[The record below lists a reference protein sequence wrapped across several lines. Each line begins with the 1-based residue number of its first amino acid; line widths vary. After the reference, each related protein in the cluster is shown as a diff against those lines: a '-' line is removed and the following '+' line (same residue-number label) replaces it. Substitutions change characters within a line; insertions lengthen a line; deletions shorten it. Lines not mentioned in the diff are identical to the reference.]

1 MANRLPEEQE
11 EKGFRDGRPQELP
24 KCLKRTSRAA
34 RHSGPRTASGKF
46 FALRRH
52 GPLAVAAGCALVLAS
67 TAGPVHALRFDQYP
81 GCDDLCSE
89 AFWYG
94 AAANDVT
101 AALAG
106 EPASM
111 SYLGH
116 VLRLAVSSGAN
127 ADAVAVLLRAGA
139 PPNARHDSGER
150 RYVLHDAVLLST
162 GAPSDRR
169 GDDDDG
175 DRRVREGAA
184 QRSARVVSA
193 LLAAGAD
200 PRAADASGLTA
211 IDLARRHGNADAL
224 ALLQSRSDPPP
235 CGRLCTA
242 DFWKSAD
249 PEQVRAALTQAGAA
263 RGWSPRGD
271 TPLHLALEMAADAES
286 VTILLDG
293 GADPNARNARDDTP
307 LHMAAG
313 TAGNAAAI
321 AILLARGAMLG
332 AANAED
338 RTPLHVASEHPATIE
353 NMRALLDGGADPDIR
368 TGELSGLTP
377 WELAARQ
384 PEGPQA
390 MALLLEYGDR
400 SDVVSGSGFEP
411 LLHHA
416 AVGHP
421 DTVTLLLDRGAQA
434 HQRDRF
440 GRSAL
445 FKAAAA
451 GNAATVR
458 VLLRRDAD
466 PNWSKYDGPAV
477 LSGEGERPLHVAVH
491 FPEVLNLL
499 LEHGADPD
507 GRMPFT
513 GTTPLHLAAGNCEVA
528 SLALLLAR
536 GADPNARDEHG
547 DTPLTHAVRRVA
559 DAGTGTDEWETWRKS
574 CETDTSWED
583 PERCIVAN
591 RREYVRKYEPREECE
606 GLVSTLMRHG
616 ARTDIPGYD
625 GHPPLAQAW
634 LMGLEDAALRWY
646 REGVERGADDAQFNL
661 GLMYARGEGVA
672 RDHAEAARLLRL
684 AAEQGHPGARYALGL
699 MYIDGTGVAQD
710 DTEGLR
716 WIRLAA
722 EQGLLVAYDKIRQM
736 TAGIDPEDEPR
747 VVRWS
752 RLRAEQGDPD
762 AQYDIGVMY
771 AQGDFVPENDAEAM
785 RWLHLAAEQ
794 GHARAQYYL
803 ASMYGQRAGEPEDD
817 AEAARLMRLAAQQGY
832 SIAQG
837 ALGIMYANGTG
848 VPQDD
853 NEALHWIRLAAE
865 QRLQHGRKQ
874 PPRYNDE
881 DIGPAYETGASR
893 FTRLAA
899 ENGDAEAQYIA
910 GIMYE
915 VGFEVRG
922 NGTEAARWYRL
933 SAEQGHAGAQA
944 SLGHMYYRGWGVS
957 EDGPESVRWNR
968 LAAEQDHADA
978 QNLLGLLYSEGKGVA
993 EDDTEAARWFR
1004 RAARLGNAY
1013 AQYNLGYVYAYG
1025 EGVPEDPV
1033 EAFAWFSAA
1042 AQQGVP
1048 GAEEEKEFVAGR
1060 MDRDQALRA
1069 GKLSRTY
1076 WARYVAPLMH

>member
-1 MANRLPEEQE
+1 MTLKRSQRIDPETVELQSVSTNPEHKPIEIGPATVDMAIIAQESDEKAANRTGFMANRLPEEQE

-46 FALRRH
+46 FARRRH

-150 RYVLHDAVLLST
+150 RYVLHDAVLLGT

-200 PRAADASGLTA
+200 PRAEDASGLTA

-332 AANAED
+332 AANTED

-384 PEGPQA
+384 PDGPQA

-421 DTVTLLLDRGAQA
+421 I
-434 HQRDRF
+434 
-440 GRSAL
+440 RSRCSSI
-445 FKAAAA
+445 
-451 GNAATVR
+451 G
-458 VLLRRDAD
+458 
-466 PNWSKYDGPAV
+466 
-477 LSGEGERPLHVAVH
+477 
-491 FPEVLNLL
+491 
-499 LEHGADPD
+499 
-507 GRMPFT
+507 
-513 GTTPLHLAAGNCEVA
+513 
-528 SLALLLAR
+528 
-536 GADPNARDEHG
+536 
-547 DTPLTHAVRRVA
+547 VRRRTS
-559 DAGTGTDEWETWRKS
+559 GT
-574 CETDTSWED
+574 
-583 PERCIVAN
+583 A
-591 RREYVRKYEPREECE
+591 
-606 GLVSTLMRHG
+606 
-616 ARTDIPGYD
+616 
-625 GHPPLAQAW
+625 
-634 LMGLEDAALRWY
+634 
-646 REGVERGADDAQFNL
+646 
-661 GLMYARGEGVA
+661 
-672 RDHAEAARLLRL
+672 
-684 AAEQGHPGARYALGL
+684 
-699 MYIDGTGVAQD
+699 
-710 DTEGLR
+710 
-716 WIRLAA
+716 
-722 EQGLLVAYDKIRQM
+722 
-736 TAGIDPEDEPR
+736 
-747 VVRWS
+747 
-752 RLRAEQGDPD
+752 
-762 AQYDIGVMY
+762 
-771 AQGDFVPENDAEAM
+771 
-785 RWLHLAAEQ
+785 
-794 GHARAQYYL
+794 
-803 ASMYGQRAGEPEDD
+803 
-817 AEAARLMRLAAQQGY
+817 
-832 SIAQG
+832 
-837 ALGIMYANGTG
+837 
-848 VPQDD
+848 
-853 NEALHWIRLAAE
+853 
-865 QRLQHGRKQ
+865 
-874 PPRYNDE
+874 
-881 DIGPAYETGASR
+881 
-893 FTRLAA
+893 
-899 ENGDAEAQYIA
+899 
-910 GIMYE
+910 
-915 VGFEVRG
+915 
-922 NGTEAARWYRL
+922 
-933 SAEQGHAGAQA
+933 
-944 SLGHMYYRGWGVS
+944 
-957 EDGPESVRWNR
+957 
-968 LAAEQDHADA
+968 
-978 QNLLGLLYSEGKGVA
+978 
-993 EDDTEAARWFR
+993 
-1004 RAARLGNAY
+1004 
-1013 AQYNLGYVYAYG
+1013 
-1025 EGVPEDPV
+1025 
-1033 EAFAWFSAA
+1033 SAA
-1042 AQQGVP
+1042 ARSSRPPPRATQRRCACCCGVTRIRIGRSTTDP
-1048 GAEEEKEFVAGR
+1048 PSSPEKESGPCTWR
-1060 MDRDQALRA
+1060 SISPRC
-1069 GKLSRTY
+1069 
-1076 WARYVAPLMH
+1076 

>member
-1 MANRLPEEQE
+1 
-11 EKGFRDGRPQELP
+11 
-24 KCLKRTSRAA
+24 
-34 RHSGPRTASGKF
+34 
-46 FALRRH
+46 
-52 GPLAVAAGCALVLAS
+52 
-67 TAGPVHALRFDQYP
+67 
-81 GCDDLCSE
+81 
-89 AFWYG
+89 
-94 AAANDVT
+94 
-101 AALAG
+101 
-106 EPASM
+106 M
-111 SYLGH
+111 SYRSH

-139 PPNARHDSGER
+139 PPNARHDTGDR
-150 RYVLHDAVLLST
+150 RYVLHDAVLLGT
-162 GAPSDRR
+162 DAPPDRR
-169 GDDDDG
+169 GDDDDR
-175 DRRVREGAA
+175 DRLVREGAA
-184 QRSARVVSA
+184 QRSARIVSA

-200 PRAADASGLTA
+200 PRAEDASGLTA
-211 IDLARRHGNADAL
+211 IDLARRYGNADAL
-224 ALLQSRSDPPP
+224 ALLYSRSDPPP

-249 PEQVRAALTQAGAA
+249 PEQVRAALTQPGAA

-271 TPLHLALEMAADAES
+271 TPLHLALGMAADAES
-286 VTILLDG
+286 VTLLLDG
-293 GADPNARNARDDTP
+293 GANPDARNTRDDTP
-307 LHMAAG
+307 LHVAAG
-313 TAGNAAAI
+313 AAGNAAGI
-321 AILLARGAMLG
+321 AILHARGAMLD

-338 RTPLHVASEHPATIE
+338 RTPLHVASEHAATIE
-353 NMRALLDGGADPDIR
+353 NMRALLDAGADPDIR
-368 TGELSGLTP
+368 IGELSGLTP

-400 SDVVSGSGFEP
+400 PDVASGSGLEP

-458 VLLRRDAD
+458 RLLLRAAD

-491 FPEVLNLL
+491 FPEVVKLL

-513 GTTPLHLAAGNCEVA
+513 GTAPLHLAAGSCEAA

-559 DAGTGTDEWETWRKS
+559 NAGTVEWETWRKI

-583 PERCIVAN
+583 PERCIAVN

-606 GLVSTLMRHG
+606 EIVSTLMRHG

-625 GHPPLAQAW
+625 GHPPLEQAW
-634 LMGLEDAALRWY
+634 LLGLEDETLRWY
-646 REGVERGADDAQFNL
+646 REAVERGADDAQFNL

-684 AAEQGHPGARYALGL
+684 AAEQ
-699 MYIDGTGVAQD
+699 
-710 DTEGLR
+710 
-716 WIRLAA
+716 
-722 EQGLLVAYDKIRQM
+722 
-736 TAGIDPEDEPR
+736 
-747 VVRWS
+747 
-752 RLRAEQGDPD
+752 
-762 AQYDIGVMY
+762 
-771 AQGDFVPENDAEAM
+771 
-785 RWLHLAAEQ
+785 
-794 GHARAQYYL
+794 
-803 ASMYGQRAGEPEDD
+803 
-817 AEAARLMRLAAQQGY
+817 
-832 SIAQG
+832 
-837 ALGIMYANGTG
+837 
-848 VPQDD
+848 
-853 NEALHWIRLAAE
+853 
-865 QRLQHGRKQ
+865 RLQHARKQ
-874 PPRYNDE
+874 PPRYNVE
-881 DIGPAYETGASR
+881 DIGPAYETEAAR

-899 ENGDAEAQYIA
+899 EKGDAEAQYVA

-933 SAEQGHAGAQA
+933 SAEQGHAGAQT

-968 LAAEQDHADA
+968 LAAEQGHAGA

-1004 RAARLGNAY
+1004 RAARLGNPY
-1013 AQYNLGYVYAYG
+1013 AQYNLGYMYAYG

-1042 AQQGVP
+1042 ADQGVP
-1048 GAEEEKEFVAGR
+1048 GSEEEKEFVAGR
-1060 MDRDQALRA
+1060 MDRDQALRQGSSRGATEPATSPRACVECGRPAIRSVA
-1069 GKLSRTY
+1069 GAENTHRLALLRRITSPAVEFLPIPAIPGGREASPWRRVGRAPGPAT
-1076 WARYVAPLMH
+1076 ASAPLPFPIRRHLTAKAPAKHSTPLPLPEVDPYRDQATCVSNRASSISPSLFRAFAMS